1 MQGWAMS
8 GTDDLIKLY
17 SQRIL
22 ALAADIPHH
31 ERLAEPQVSTR
42 KRSPL
47 CGSTVTV
54 DLRITDGK
62 ISAFGQDVKACALGQ
77 AAAAVLGRNVI
88 GCTREQI
95 ARARDQLRA
104 MLKENGPV
112 PDAPF
117 AELEVLMP
125 ARDYKNRHASI
136 LLALEATL
144 EAFDQALAA
153 A

>member
-1 MQGWAMS
+1 MS

-31 ERLAEPQVSTR
+31 ERLADPQVSAR

-54 DLRITDGK
+54 DLRLTDGR

-88 GCTREQI
+88 GATREQI

-117 AELEVLMP
+117 DELEVLLP

>member
-1 MQGWAMS
+1 MS

-31 ERLAEPQVSTR
+31 TRLADPQVSAR

-54 DLRITDGK
+54 DLRLTDGK

-95 ARARDQLRA
+95 AHARDQLRA

-117 AELEVLMP
+117 AELEVLLP

-144 EAFDQALAA
+144 DAFDQALAVA
-153 A
+153 